1 MRFTL
6 PIGVHGPYALV
17 FALFAL
23 LPRPWAQINGGQHVF
38 QSFNLSPASRITALG
53 GIQIAVRDDDPV
65 FAAQN
70 PAALNSSM
78 SGALTFQHNFFLSDI
93 QHGYAAYAHQ
103 LPRLGFSVHGGIQYL
118 NYGEI
123 PYADEFGN
131 QSGNI
136 KARETSLVLGASRPL
151 SERLSIGLNMR
162 LGTSTLDAWS
172 ASAVAADAGLIY
184 ADTARRLT
192 VGAVLRNVGAQ
203 FNTFDQTRE
212 SLPVDLQIGVSK
224 RLKYLPFRFGVVAHR
239 LLRRDIYFDDPRLQ
253 TQNAGGF
260 FDDPTARQGNKAVD
274 NFFRHLVFNGEFLIG
289 RNEALRLRFGYNH
302 LRKRELSVRNYRSLA
317 GFSGGIGLKFSR
329 FRLDAGFATYHLAG
343 GVFHIGIGSNL
354 REFF

>member
-1 MRFTL
+1 MRFNLLSCLRTSAFGA
-6 PIGVHGPYALV
+6 I
-17 FALFAL
+17 ALFAL
-23 LPRPWAQINGGQHVF
+23 LPRPLAQVNGGRHVF
-38 QSFNLSPASRITALG
+38 QSLALSPASRITALG

-65 FAAQN
+65 FATQN
-70 PAALNSSM
+70 PAALNPLMNGQLS
-78 SGALTFQHNFFLSDI
+78 FQHNFFLSDI

-103 LPRLGFSVHGGIQYL
+103 LPRLGFTVHGGIQYL

-131 QSGNI
+131 QSGEV

-151 SERLSIGLNMR
+151 SERLSLGLNLR
-162 LGTSTLDAWS
+162 LASATLDAWN
-172 ASAVAADAGLIY
+172 ASAITADAGLMY

-192 VGAVLRNVGAQ
+192 IGAVLRNAGAQ
-203 FNTFDQTRE
+203 FSAFDQTRE
-212 SLPVDLQIGVSK
+212 SLPLDLQIGITK
-224 RLKYLPFRFGVVAHR
+224 RLKYLPFRFGVMAHS
-239 LLRRDIYFDDPRLQ
+239 LLRRDIYHDDPRLQ
-253 TQNAGGF
+253 TQNSGGF

-274 NFFRHLVFNGEFLIG
+274 NFFRHLAFNGEFLIG
-289 RNEALRLRFGYNH
+289 RNEAFRLRFGYNH

-343 GVFHIGIGSNL
+343 GVFHVGIGSNL